1 VRITAGKTDRNINSY
16 AATATD
22 ADGTARNCFA
32 APTRRNLTGTC
43 TITGLTNGS
52 AYSITGFSANP
63 FGNSPVS
70 EPVVAAPSDQPIA
83 GAITRVTVT
92 GNDAQFLVRKAN
104 QNGATLAWNRVVC
117 TVESGKLRYAAIR
130 GASVTIRN
138 FAPGKY
144 QCLTRITTVA
154 GVATSASVPLD
165 IPTN

>member
-1 VRITAGKTDRNINSY
+1 MPDLATVG
-16 AATATD
+16 AALSSLKTATD
-22 ADGTARNCFA
+22 IVNGTSSTCVA
-32 APTRRNLTGTC
+32 APTRKNLAGTC

-70 EPVVAAPSDQPIA
+70 VPVVAAPSDQPIA
-83 GAITRVTVT
+83 GAITRITVT
-92 GNDAQFLVRKAN
+92 GDDAQFLVRKAN

-117 TVESGKLRYAAIR
+117 TADSGKVRYSAIR
-130 GASVTIRN
+130 GTSVTIRN
-138 FAPGKY
+138 LTPGVY
-144 QCLTRITTVA
+144 QCSTRITTDA